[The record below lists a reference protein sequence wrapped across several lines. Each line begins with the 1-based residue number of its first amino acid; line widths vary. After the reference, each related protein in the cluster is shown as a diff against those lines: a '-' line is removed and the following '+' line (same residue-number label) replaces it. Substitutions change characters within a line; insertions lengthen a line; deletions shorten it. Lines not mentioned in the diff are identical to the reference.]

1 MPYRISAERFKEI
14 EPILSRLPDLEL
26 NMTVKVNHPDPI
38 QLRRIRSTIYEW
50 LSATSTK
57 SSFRIKQITP
67 NELLIIRIGFD
78 ATQITV
84 TESRLPGHLDKIMQ
98 ALIELD
104 DPLMALEMIKN
115 KQELPP
121 KDVELLEK
129 EIRRVFE

>member
-1 MPYRISAERFKEI
+1 VPYRISAERFKEI

>member
-26 NMTVKVNHPDPI
+26 NMTIKVNHPDPI

-67 NELLIIRIGFD
+67 NELLVIRIGFD

-104 DPLMALEMIKN
+104 DPLIALEMIKN

-121 KDVELLEK
+121 KDIELLEK

>member
-1 MPYRISAERFKEI
+1 MPYRISAERFREI

-104 DPLMALEMIKN
+104 DPLMALGMIKD